1 VIDPT
6 TLPPAERFD
15 GIMRGVAEA
24 LAAQHKEGRLVGRL
38 LGRTWSR
45 LRSAGAKVLALAAA
59 YAAGTLRLRPYRERP
74 YRPRPKA
81 PPEAQDAATPPPKP
95 APVPLLAEPKLPTG
109 FGWLLKRARVA
120 FGRSQMQH
128 LLAQPDMQAL
138 IAAVPPIVR
147 HLRPVCRM
155 LGVRVPPGLFP
166 PRRKSRRRRRR
177 PRRRRQP
184 PRKRQRK
191 PSRRAAAVPDLYAA
205 PRLLPPRPPLKPL
218 DKHWI
223 PPDRRHLVKSA

>member
-1 VIDPT
+1 
-6 TLPPAERFD
+6 
-15 GIMRGVAEA
+15 MRSVAEA

-81 PPEAQDAATPPPKP
+81 PPEAEGAAPPTPVPT
-95 APVPLLAEPKLPTG
+95 PLLAEPKLPTG

-155 LGVRVPPGLFP
+155 LGVKPPPGLFA
-166 PRRKSRRRRRR
+166 PRRKSRR
-177 PRRRRQP
+177 PP
-184 PRKRQRK
+184 PETPPPEAGAAAPSPRKRRRK
-191 PSRRAAAVPDLYAA
+191 PARRAAEVPELYAA
-205 PRLLPPRPPLKPL
+205 PRLLPPRPPFKPL
-218 DKHWI
+218 DKRWI
-223 PPDRRHLVKSA
+223 PPDRRHLFKSA

>member
-1 VIDPT
+1 VINPT
-6 TLPPAERFD
+6 ILPPAERFD

-45 LRSAGAKVLALAAA
+45 LRSAGARVLALAAA

-81 PPEAQDAATPPPKP
+81 PPAAQEAPTPPPKP
-95 APVPLLAEPKLPTG
+95 TPVSVLAEPKLPTG

-128 LLAQPDMQAL
+128 LLAQPDMQEL

-166 PRRKSRRRRRR
+166 PRRKSRR
-177 PRRRRQP
+177 PP
-184 PRKRQRK
+184 PKAEAPTPRKRQRK
-191 PSRRAAAVPDLYAA
+191 PPRRAAEVPDLYAA

-218 DKHWI
+218 DKRWI
-223 PPDRRHLVKSA
+223 PPDRRQLVKSA

>member
-1 VIDPT
+1 
-6 TLPPAERFD
+6 
-15 GIMRGVAEA
+15 MRSVAEA

-38 LGRTWSR
+38 LGRTWGR

-81 PPEAQDAATPPPKP
+81 PPEAQDAPT
-95 APVPLLAEPKLPTG
+95 PVPTPVLAEPKLPSG

-155 LGVRVPPGLFP
+155 LGVTPPPGLFP
-166 PRRKSRRRRRR
+166 PRRKSRR
-177 PRRRRQP
+177 PP
-184 PRKRQRK
+184 PPSKAETPSPRKRARK
-191 PSRRAAAVPDLYAA
+191 PARRAAQVPDLYAA

-218 DKHWI
+218 DKRWI
-223 PPDRRHLVKSA
+223 PPDRRHLFKSA

>member
-15 GIMRGVAEA
+15 GIMRSVAEA

-95 APVPLLAEPKLPTG
+95 PPVPVLAEPKLPTG

-128 LLAQPDMQAL
+128 LLGQPDMQEL

-166 PRRKSRRRRRR
+166 PRRKSRR
-177 PRRRRQP
+177 PP
-184 PRKRQRK
+184 PPPKAEAPTPRKRQRK
-191 PSRRAAAVPDLYAA
+191 PARRAAQVPDLYAA
-205 PRLLPPRPPLKPL
+205 PRLLPPPPKPWRPRK
-218 DKHWI
+218 
-223 PPDRRHLVKSA
+223 PDRSGLLKSA